1 MNQTSNSSNLG
12 GGFMDSADHLQMT
25 IFICLSIVGILI
37 VVANGLVFVLVYKRR
52 TLLRKT
58 NFFLISL
65 AVSDISSGLIGIPL
79 IILTN
84 TYPAYEWL
92 RQSMD
97 ISNKFLAIS
106 TILHLLSATI
116 ERYIKVLAPLHYR
129 RLVTKQRILMAL
141 AGIWMIS
148 LIMPV
153 IELCWYDDM
162 DATQKYSLAL
172 LCCFVIFP
180 LAIMSLVT
188 FHIFYLIRQQKSRLK
203 ILSNRTMAKK
213 QQKRKQAERRAVM
226 VYSAMSISFAA
237 GWFPYFFLAHLMD
250 YVWEEGD
257 EFPIPMWANS
267 LFLFLKFS
275 TGLIDPLL
283 YTFFKTD
290 FQTAMRSLVFN
301 SYENIN
307 PRITLHMTTLQ
318 TPNNQRSS
326 SD

>member
-1 MNQTSNSSNLG
+1 MDNSN
-12 GGFMDSADHLQMT
+12 MDLQI
-25 IFICLSIVGILI
+25 IFICLSIVGIFI

-58 NFFLISL
+58 NFFLVSL

-79 IILTN
+79 IILSN
-84 TYPAYEWL
+84 TYQNVSL
-92 RQSMD
+92 LKTMD
-97 ISNKFLAIS
+97 ICNKFLAIS

-129 RLVTKQRILMAL
+129 RLVTKQRILVIL
-141 AGIWMIS
+141 AGIWIIS
-148 LIMPV
+148 LVTPV
-153 IELCWYDDM
+153 IELSWYDDM
-162 DATQKYSLAL
+162 EATRKYSLAL

-180 LAIMSLVT
+180 LTIMSLVT
-188 FHIFYLIRQQKSRLK
+188 FHIFHLIRKQKSRLK
-203 ILSNRTMAKK
+203 ILANRTIAKK

-226 VYSAMSISFAA
+226 VYSAMSISFAV
-237 GWFPYFFLAHLMD
+237 GWFPYFFISHLSD
-250 YVWEEGD
+250 YVWNDGD
-257 EFPIPMWANS
+257 YPIPNWAEY

-275 TGLIDPLL
+275 TGFVDPLL

-290 FQTAMRSLVFN
+290 FQTAMRSLLFN

-307 PRITLHMTTLQ
+307 ARVTIHMSTLQ

>member
-1 MNQTSNSSNLG
+1 MNNTSNSSNP
-12 GGFMDSADHLQMT
+12 SDHHMEVSSIIHFNI
-25 IFICLSIVGILI
+25 IFICLSVVGILI
-37 VVANGLVFVLVYKRR
+37 VAANGLVFVLVYKRR

-79 IILTN
+79 IILCN
-84 TYPAYEWL
+84 TYPYESL
-92 RQSMD
+92 IKTMD
-97 ISNKFLAIS
+97 ICNKFLGIS

-129 RLVTKQRILMAL
+129 RLVTKKRIVMVL

-148 LIMPV
+148 LLTPV
-153 IELCWYDDM
+153 IELSWYEDIE
-162 DATQKYSLAL
+162 ATQKYSLAL

-180 LAIMSLVT
+180 LTLMTSIT
-188 FHIFYLIRQQKSRLK
+188 FHIFYLIREQKSRLK
-203 ILSNRTMAKK
+203 ILANRTMAKK
-213 QQKRKQAERRAVM
+213 QQRRKQAERRAVM
-226 VYSAMSISFAA
+226 VYSAMSISFAI
-237 GWFPYFFLAHLMD
+237 GWFPYFLSALFSD
-250 YVWEEGD
+250 YVLKEDD
-257 EFPIPMWANS
+257 EYPIPVWADYV
-267 LFLFLKFS
+267 FLFLKFS

-290 FQTAMRSLVFN
+290 FQTAMRSLLFN

-307 PRITLHMTTLQ
+307 TRVTIHMSSLQ
-318 TPNNQRSS
+318 APNTQRSS